1 VSATRVLVVDD
12 EQQILRA
19 LRTSLRAA
27 GYDVDTADTA
37 ESALAQAAMRPPEAV
52 ILDLVLPD
60 GTGTDVT
67 SELRKW
73 TSAPVIVLSAVDDER
88 EKVQALDAGADDYVT
103 KPVGI
108 DELLARLRA
117 ALRRTTT
124 SAEPVI
130 ELDDLVV
137 DLQKRS
143 VSVGGAPVHLT
154 PHEFDLLRV
163 LAINEGKLMTHRMLL
178 QEVWGPAYVG
188 ESNLLHVKRVAAA
201 TEDRARPRPAAL
213 SPDGA
218 GRRLS
223 PGQPGRAPVLETF
236 RFSAD
241 EPQGRSGGLQ
251 RRSRTVKTC
260 LFYRVSLSGIVLL
273 RARSRRSTSSGVL
286 SASSACASYASG
298 ATRTAC
304 CADPAAPRSRRR
316 SRGESP
322 S

>member
-67 SELRKW
+67 RELRTW

-117 ALRRTTT
+117 ALRRTTP
-124 SAEPVI
+124 SREPVI
-130 ELDDLVV
+130 ELDGLVI

-143 VSVGGAPVHLT
+143 VRVGGEPVHLT

-163 LAINEGKLMTHRMLL
+163 LAVNEGKLMTHRMLL
-178 QEVWGPAYVG
+178 QEVLGAGLRWRVEPASR
-188 ESNLLHVKRVAAA
+188 ERVAAPPK
-201 TEDRARPRPAAL
+201 DRAGSRAAAL
-213 SPDGA
+213 RAHGA

-223 PGQPGRAPVLETF
+223 PG
-236 RFSAD
+236 
-241 EPQGRSGGLQ
+241 RSCRPPL
-251 RRSRTVKTC
+251 VN
-260 LFYRVSLSGIVLL
+260 L
-273 RARSRRSTSSGVL
+273 
-286 SASSACASYASG
+286 
-298 ATRTAC
+298 
-304 CADPAAPRSRRR
+304 
-316 SRGESP
+316 
-322 S
+322 